1 MLHDPALCGGGEDFV
16 AEMIQ
21 GRMPE
26 MIQGRTP
33 GLGTSGVSVA
43 HVLCAV
49 SPSSFVQ
56 KPTCNLFGIWTS

>member
-33 GLGTSGVSVA
+33 GLGTSRVSVA
-43 HVLCAV
+43 HVLCASLMSM
-49 SPSSFVQ
+49 SPICS
-56 KPTCNLFGIWTS
+56 KAHL